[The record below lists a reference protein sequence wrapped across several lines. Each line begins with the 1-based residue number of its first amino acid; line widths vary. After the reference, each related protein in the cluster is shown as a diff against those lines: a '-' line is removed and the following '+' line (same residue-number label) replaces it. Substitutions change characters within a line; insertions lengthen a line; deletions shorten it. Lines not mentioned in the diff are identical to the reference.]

1 VPIAFFVLA
10 SVEEGTMKTTKAT
23 ILIGAVL
30 TLTACA
36 ETGGPWRTL
45 KRPVAAAG
53 APCAGFTSS
62 IYFDQDSAA
71 LTPEAR
77 MVLAN
82 ARTQA
87 RGCQVKAVRVTG
99 LADAVGASPDNLAL
113 SKRRADAVSGALAAL
128 GLGKADFDL
137 AAVGDAGAMTVSGA
151 AAPLR
156 RRADIIFDLGP
167 RAR

>member
-1 VPIAFFVLA
+1 
-10 SVEEGTMKTTKAT
+10 MKTMKAT

-30 TLTACA
+30 TLAACA
-36 ETGGPWRTL
+36 ETSGPWRTL
-45 KRPVAAAG
+45 KRPVAVAG
-53 APCAGFTSS
+53 PTCLSFTSS

-87 RGCQVKAVRVTG
+87 KGCRVESVRVIG
-99 LADAVGASPDNLAL
+99 LADAVGASEANLAL
-113 SKRRADAVSGALAAL
+113 SKRRADVVSSALAAH
-128 GLGKADFDL
+128 GFGKADFDL
-137 AAVGDAGAMTVSGA
+137 AAVGDAGARAPSGA

-156 RRADIIFDLGP
+156 RRADIVFALASP
-167 RAR
+167 AR